1 MDKMSM
7 RNWFREP
14 DPSRRKDEAS
24 FRVKPG
30 VGDKPAKPAKVEV
43 KVDRRQLITGTCT
56 LCAVAVLMVIGLL
69 PARTADDGNT
79 PSAQADTSASVTMT
93 KDCVL
98 IQRLMFAPCN
108 HELTR
113 REPLPSDLA
122 GKTRADLERS
132 YDLWR
137 VTSYAPNEVRMEQQ
151 LDMYCPQHLVLMPDE
166 GGLLCIWKNT
176 YGDALSLVSE
186 LQIPL
191 TDFTESQQALL
202 RPGLGFDTE
211 SDLNAWLENAES

>member
-1 MDKMSM
+1 MDQMSM

-14 DPSRRKDEAS
+14 DPNRRKDEAA

-30 VGDKPAKPAKVEV
+30 IGDKPAKPTTAEV
-43 KVDRRQLITGTCT
+43 KVDRRQLITGACT
-56 LCAVAVLMVIGLL
+56 LCAVAVLMVIGLV

-79 PSAQADTSASVTMT
+79 PSAQADTSSSVAMA

-98 IQRLMFAPCN
+98 IQRLMFAPCG

-113 REPLPSDLA
+113 REALPEDLI
-122 GKTRADLERS
+122 GKTRADLEAS

-137 VTSYAPNEVRMEQQ
+137 VTSYAPAEVSMEQQ
-151 LDMYCPQHLVLMPDE
+151 LDMYCPQHVVLMPDE

-176 YGDALSLVSE
+176 YGDALSLLSE

-191 TDFTESQQALL
+191 SDFTESQQALL

-211 SDLNAWLENAES
+211 ADLNAWLENAES